1 MSNKTDKP
9 TKSVECSFC
18 GKDQS
23 EAERLISGNG
33 VYICKECIELCNDL
47 VLEEDKSELEADYE
61 SLPTPKEI
69 FANLDQY
76 VIGQEHAKRTLSV
89 AVYNHYKRL
98 ESERIAGSSDIELS
112 KSNILLIGPTGSGK
126 TLLAE
131 TLARSLNVPF
141 AIADATTLTEAGYVG
156 EDVENIVLRLLQNC
170 DFDVESAESGIIY
183 VDEIDKISRRSENP
197 SITRDVSGEGVQ
209 QALLKII
216 EGTTASI
223 SPSGGRKH
231 PNAELIEVNTRNIL
245 FICGGAFSGLE
256 KIVEQRQSKG
266 GIGFGAE
273 VKADDEKKNLSKLFA
288 EVESEDLAKYGLI
301 PEFIGR
307 LPVITTLEEL
317 DETALI
323 NILTEPKNA
332 ITKQFS
338 YLFEMEGVAL
348 EFTPEAL
355 HAIARK
361 ALDRKTGARGL
372 RSIIEHLLLDTMF
385 DLPSLDNV
393 AKVIVHENCVTEKVA
408 PEIVFAGAADTQSV
422 EASKTTETIPAAKK
436 ASTSTTKAPAKP
448 RTPATRTP
456 RKAKTESPE

>member
-9 TKSVECSFC
+9 TKSIECSFC

-33 VYICKECIELCNDL
+33 AYICKECIELCNNL
-47 VLEEDKSELEADYE
+47 VVEDVKAELEAEYE

-69 FANLDQY
+69 FTYLDEY
-76 VIGQEHAKRTLSV
+76 VIGQEDAKRTLSV

-98 ESERIAGSSDIELS
+98 ESERFSDTKEVELS

-131 TLARSLNVPF
+131 TLAKTLNVPF

-183 VDEIDKISRRSENP
+183 IDEIDKISRRSENP

-216 EGTTASI
+216 EGTTASV
-223 SPSGGRKH
+223 SPTGGRKH
-231 PNAELIEVNTRNIL
+231 PNAELIDVNTRNIL
-245 FICGGAFSGLE
+245 FICGGAFSGLD
-256 KIVEQRQSKG
+256 KIVQQRQSKG

-273 VKADDEKKNLSKLFA
+273 VKAKDEQKNISQLLS

-317 DETALI
+317 DEDALV

-332 ITKQFS
+332 LTKQFS
-338 YLFEMEGVAL
+338 YLFEMEDVSL
-348 EFTPEAL
+348 EFTESAL
-355 HAIARK
+355 RAIAKK
-361 ALDRKTGARGL
+361 ALARKTGARGL

-385 DLPSLDNV
+385 ELPSLDNV
-393 AKVIVHENCVTEKVA
+393 AKVIVDEKCVTEGVA
-408 PEIVFAGAADTQSV
+408 PEIIFHKDHQKSD
-422 EASKTTETIPAAKK
+422 EKEIS
-436 ASTSTTKAPAKP
+436 
-448 RTPATRTP
+448 
-456 RKAKTESPE
+456 TESSSKKSASSK